1 MSAESLE
8 KTRELI
14 LYLAERSSD
23 DPRSDDPRFG
33 RVKLAK
39 LLFLCDFGSYGEFG
53 QSITGACY
61 RKKPHG
67 PLADEQLLAER
78 DLKDSGSIEVREVG
92 RYMYTQK
99 RIVAKRKAD
108 PNWLTREQLALV
120 DEVVQRHWDETATD
134 LRNLSH
140 AFPGYEIAQDGEEI
154 PYHAVFI
161 SREPP
166 TQDDI
171 DWGLE
176 IVREHSLA

>member
-1 MSAESLE
+1 MAKEALN

-23 DPRSDDPRFG
+23 DPRFG

-39 LLFLCDFGSYGEFG
+39 LLFLSDFGAFGEFG
-53 QSITGACY
+53 ESLTGACY
-61 RKKPHG
+61 RKRPHG
-67 PLADEQLLAER
+67 PMADEQLLAER
-78 DLKDSGSIEVREVG
+78 DLRDSGSIEIQEVG

-99 RIVAKRKAD
+99 RIVATRKARID
-108 PNWLTREQLALV
+108 WMTREQLALV
-120 DEVVQRHWDETATD
+120 DEVIQRHWDDDATD
-134 LRNLSH
+134 LSNLSH
-140 AFPGYEIAQDGEEI
+140 AFPGYELAKDGEEI

-166 TQDDI
+166 TQEDI

-176 IVREHSLA
+176 MVRERSLA

>member
-1 MSAESLE
+1 MANDPHSR
-8 KTRELI
+8 TRELI
-14 LYLAERSSD
+14 VYLAERSD
-23 DPRSDDPRFG
+23 DDSRFG

-39 LLFLCDFGSYGEFG
+39 LLFLCDFGAYGEFG
-53 QSITGACY
+53 ESITGACY

-78 DLKDSGSIEVREVG
+78 DLKDSGSIEIREVG

-99 RIVAKRKAD
+99 RIVAKRKAQID
-108 PNWLTREQLALV
+108 WLSNEQLALV
-120 DEVVQRHWDETATD
+120 DEVIQRHWDEDATD

-140 AFPGYEIAQDGEEI
+140 AFPGYELAGDDEEI

-166 TQDDI
+166 NQEDI

-176 IVREHSLA
+176 KVRELSPA